1 MGVRTIILFLGSS
14 VGGVNSPLLR
24 NVKKNHKQPTM
35 ADARIA
41 AMHRL
46 VVQAVSGGAGPYG
59 PRCIHLQANSSS
71 DDGTK

>member
-24 NVKKNHKQPTM
+24 NVKKNHNQPTM

-46 VVQAVSGGAGPYG
+46 VVQAA
-59 PRCIHLQANSSS
+59 
-71 DDGTK
+71 